1 MGNNDYAPK
10 NHYITKD
17 LIKKEAGKKGF
28 GPDDEALLFFFYEE
42 KIEEMHHQSS
52 SNGKWEIHWIDN
64 ERAHSTFLCFYQEI
78 RTLVEEQS
86 LVGIIEKHSQS
97 QIMPLNNTLEY
108 FPMNEQNSFLPL
120 GLVSVA

>member
-1 MGNNDYAPK
+1 M
-10 NHYITKD
+10 
-17 LIKKEAGKKGF
+17 KERTQPSSAFIRRSG
-28 GPDDEALLFFFYEE
+28 LL
-42 KIEEMHHQSS
+42 S
-52 SNGKWEIHWIDN
+52 
-64 ERAHSTFLCFYQEI
+64 
-78 RTLVEEQS
+78 S